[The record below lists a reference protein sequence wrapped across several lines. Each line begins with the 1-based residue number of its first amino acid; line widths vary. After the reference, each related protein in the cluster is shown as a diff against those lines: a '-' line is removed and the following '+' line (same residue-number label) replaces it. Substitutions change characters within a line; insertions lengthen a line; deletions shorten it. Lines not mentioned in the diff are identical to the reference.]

1 MTDNEIIKALECFIR
16 DEGCKGCPF
25 IGTAR
30 EFCEDVLNLINQKN
44 ARIEELEQENKE
56 YCEANRII
64 AYQRNQKD
72 KEIQALHR
80 QLNGLNFMEEQI
92 RSEVITE
99 FEDRLL
105 RYTYGELNNM
115 IHFTTNELKKIV
127 KEMKKG
133 ELKNEKT

>member
-1 MTDNEIIKALECFIR
+1 
-16 DEGCKGCPF
+16 
-25 IGTAR
+25 
-30 EFCEDVLNLINQKN
+30 
-44 ARIEELEQENKE
+44 
-56 YCEANRII
+56 
-64 AYQRNQKD
+64 
-72 KEIQALHR
+72 
-80 QLNGLNFMEEQI
+80 MEEQI